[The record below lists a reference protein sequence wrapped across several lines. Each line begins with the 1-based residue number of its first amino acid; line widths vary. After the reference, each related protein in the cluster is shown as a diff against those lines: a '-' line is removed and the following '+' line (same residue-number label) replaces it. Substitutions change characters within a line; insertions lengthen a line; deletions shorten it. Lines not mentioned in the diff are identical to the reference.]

1 MAPEN
6 RWWLFIALT
15 VFVVLAGAAVGGFFG
30 TAAGDGYVTKHNMQV
45 YAQYVN
51 SPNYKGQDGYA
62 ISIMPHGD
70 LPEEFRH
77 ECHSERWMPYGNMLG
92 SIGGATTGGLWS
104 LLVWRR
110 RKSSGGRIVI
120 AGIGW
125 GIVAGLATTAFLHAA
140 LSAVV
145 FEPDGGIVVGG
156 LILGLIAGIV
166 TGLVCGL
173 LAWAVAAW
181 MRRGAVPAAA
191 PSEAA
196 SPRESS
202 AGTPEAGA

>member
-1 MAPEN
+1 MAPEK
-6 RWWLFIALT
+6 RWWLFVPLAVL
-15 VFVVLAGAAVGGFFG
+15 VVLAGAAVGGYFG
-30 TAAGDGYVTKHNMQV
+30 TAAGGGYVSTHNMQV
-45 YAQYVN
+45 FNQYYI
-51 SPNYKGQDGYA
+51 SPKYNHQEA
-62 ISIMPHGD
+62 PAVFSEPHNT
-70 LPEEFRH
+70 LPEVIRH
-77 ECHSERWMPYGNMLG
+77 ECHSERWRPYGNMLG

-145 FEPDGGIVVGG
+145 FEPDGGIVVFG

-181 MRRGAVPAAA
+181 MRRGTVPAAA
-191 PSEAA
+191 PSEATP
-196 SPRESS
+196 PRESS
-202 AGTPEAGA
+202 ASTPEAGA